1 MNGASRAR
9 VCAAQPTAKGR
20 PGA

>member
-9 VCAAQPTAKGR
+9 VCAAQRTAKGR